1 MIRETTSALRNYE
14 EAGIKMVRLGETKKP
29 IDTEWQLRNR
39 SLEDHVGWV
48 SRGGNLGWQ
57 MGEVSGWISCA
68 DLDWPEAR
76 AMGPLFLPPTL
87 LGAKGTE
94 DPSQYFYRS
103 VGLGFDKFMGLDGT
117 EIISL
122 KASSNG
128 AGHQVVVEPS
138 IHQKKGPY
146 HFVGGFDPDR
156 IATVDADELRHRV
169 GMLAV
174 ASLLAR
180 ILPESGR
187 HNLALALAGYMLRN
201 GEAKADVRLM
211 LVAAW
216 DYNLAPDEGIHD
228 LEAIVRDTALKLER
242 DEPVTGGRTLE
253 ELVGGLPRKIAKF
266 LGWKNVIN
274 SESRQDP
281 GALTDL
287 GNGERLAERYGG
299 ELRYCHPMGRWFV
312 WDGKRWR
319 PDDTGQVIR
328 YAKATVR
335 SIYEEAAASDD
346 DARAKEIAKWAG
358 RSQAKDRIQ
367 AMISLAQSE
376 PGIPVKIEELDSD
389 PWLLNVENGT
399 IDLRTGALKP
409 HDPGDLITKLAPV
422 AYDPKA
428 VAPTWDA
435 FLQRV
440 LPVEELRG
448 FLQRLSGYALT
459 GDVSEQKLPFL
470 YGLGANG
477 KSTYINTFMEALGD
491 YAQQAPPELLTVK
504 GHSHPTELA
513 DLMGARLVASVEVE
527 DGKRL
532 AESLVKQLTG
542 GERIKA
548 RYMRQD
554 FFQFDPTHKVFL
566 VANHRLEVRG
576 TDHAIWRRIKMIPFE
591 VTIPEDER
599 DPRLPE
605 KLKAEL
611 PGILAWAVKGCLE
624 WQQMGLGEPVEV
636 SAATDEYREEQDVL
650 ALFIEDVCEVHP
662 AVTESAQTLY
672 KEYSEWCQE
681 QGEFPETQRKFG
693 ARLTEKGYTRQ
704 RLTSGERKG
713 AYEYVGLRVFRVG
726 NPPLP
731 TRNNGGSGE
740 RTGVKNTIGER
751 LGEKVHREKD
761 LQNSEKTGVKNTIG
775 ERLNPENGMS
785 ARKIAR
791 EAGYAEN
798 RFTIVHPPP
807 KGSPIVCIPPD
818 RAHIASADLDPGE
831 VGHVYK
837 IKVRDALER
846 CASAAPAWIVNET
859 GLSPELVEMALE
871 EFAQEG
877 SVVERGGQYSL
888 LGGEG

>member
-1 MIRETTSALRNYE
+1 MTTANGHGATRDVSILREYDAET
-14 EAGIKMVRLGETKKP
+14 IKTVRLDAEKRCVDAG
-29 IDTEWQLRNR
+29 WQENRVPLEGMEAWVRN
-39 SLEDHVGWV
+39 
-48 SRGGNLGWQ
+48 GGNVGAQ
-57 MGEVSGWISCA
+57 CGEVSGWLACA
-68 DLDWPEAR
+68 DLDWEEAR
-76 AMGPLFLPPTL
+76 GMARIFLAPTL
-87 LGAKGTE
+87 LGAKGQE
-94 DPSQYFYRS
+94 APSQYFYRS
-103 VGLGFDKFMGLDGT
+103 EGLGYAKFTGLDNS
-117 EIISL
+117 EIIAL
-122 KASSNG
+122 KASNNG
-128 AGHQVVVEPS
+128 KGHQVVVEPS

-156 IATVDADELRHRV
+156 IATVDADELRRRV
-169 GMLAV
+169 GMLA
-174 ASLLAR
+174 ATSLIAR
-180 ILPESGR
+180 LLPPNGR
-187 HNLALALAGYMLRN
+187 HNLALALAGFMLRN
-201 GEAKADVRLM
+201 GETEADVRKM
-211 LVAAW
+211 LVAVW
-216 DYNLAPDEGIHD
+216 EHRGAPDEGIHD
-228 LEAIVRDTALKLER
+228 LEAIIRDTARKLR
-242 DEPVTGGRTLE
+242 DNEPVTGGRTLE
-253 ELVGGLPRKIAKF
+253 ELVPGLPRKIAKF

-274 SESRQDP
+274 SERRQDL

-299 ELRYCHPMGRWFV
+299 KLRYSHPMGRWFV

-346 DARAKEIAKWAG
+346 DARAKEIARWAG
-358 RSQAKDRIQ
+358 RSQAKDRIL

-376 PGIPVKIEELDSD
+376 PGIPVKIEELDRN

-399 IDLRTGALKP
+399 IDLRTGDLKP

-428 VAPTWDA
+428 VAPKWAA

-440 LPVEELRG
+440 LPVEGLRG

-542 GERIKA
+542 GEKIKA

-576 TDHAIWRRIKMIPFE
+576 TDLAIWRRIKMIPFE

-599 DPRLPE
+599 DPHLPE

-650 ALFIEDVCEVHP
+650 ALFIEDVCDVHP
-662 AVTESAQTLY
+662 AATESAQTLY

-681 QGEFPETQRKFG
+681 QGELPETQRKFG
-693 ARLTEKGYTRQ
+693 SRLTEKGFTRQ

-731 TRNNGGSGE
+731 PAKGKS
-740 RTGVKNTIGER
+740 GER
-751 LGEKVHREKD
+751 LGGKVHREKA
-761 LQNSEKTGVKNTIG
+761 LQNSVKTGVKNTIG

-791 EAGYAEN
+791 EAGYTEN

-837 IKVRDALER
+837 IKVQDALER
-846 CASAAPAWIVNET
+846 CASAAEAWLVNET
-859 GLSPELVEMALE
+859 GLPLELVRRALE

-877 SVVERGGQYSL
+877 SVVEKGGQYSW
-888 LGGEG
+888 LGRED